1 MIAPKPFQQP
11 YIENILA
18 LFRAAKGYYDEAI
31 GAADRRR
38 AFSYNGAVLLKA
50 PTGAGKTIMA
60 GTVAEKFATEEKIV
74 WFWFAP
80 FKGLTGQAGMSL
92 RDHHPGLRVRDL
104 ATDRK
109 ANGTRSGDTFILTWA
124 SVVSRAAEAR
134 KVRTPGEANA
144 TFDNFLKELRHDG
157 FRIGVVIDEAHHGI
171 SSTSQSME
179 LYRDL
184 LVPDYSLMIT
194 ATPDDTDAEKFT
206 AAAGI
211 KELHRVTV
219 PRIEAVECNGPDVA
233 GLIKPGVRSIAY
245 ISPPDQAVLADFE
258 AAALQDACI
267 THTRIKQEL
276 AAMGVKLVP
285 LMLVQVGSGA
295 DAVEEAKTALKGLG
309 FSDDKIAVHTAKEP
323 DENFLSIAHNE
334 EIEVLIFKMAAALGF
349 DAPRAFVMASMRP
362 IRDTDFGTQLV
373 GRIMRV
379 HRRLQGRELPPL
391 LRDGYLFLADSD
403 SQAGITAAAEKINQL
418 KSQFA
423 QTSPFTM
430 ITRVAGSTQVQVVKN
445 NQPDLQLG
453 RPDEEI
459 INVLPK
465 APGSEK
471 LPDGKAVDASQAML
485 DLLDQVAAA
494 TKAEDAV
501 GKAPKSATE
510 GHRYTLK
517 KDAPLRF
524 MTQELPMEIDGL
536 LDCIE
541 QQVKLDDGKLLQGLA
556 SDVQIIR
563 IERGHFGTVVAED
576 ERSIIKARI
585 DLEKAERQAQAMLLR
600 QQYLSAKDL
609 QDHLLRRLAKEFRNH
624 GFGDVADDEERLEA
638 ALALILVR
646 HPNLLSEVEKEC
658 AARFSYLREAEP
670 LPGFIDSSTPLTASH
685 RNIYGVFPGDLNPW
699 EVEFAKLL
707 DNDPTGTVLWW
718 HRNPPRKKHSV
729 AIVRPD
735 GGRFF
740 PDFVVG
746 VKGRTITKDGILLIE
761 TKHAIG
767 SVDSQIKAVIEH
779 KEYGRALMIHWKDW
793 HDPKNRMAMTV
804 RYNARKDKNEL
815 DAVFRCE
822 SMPTY

>member
-11 YIENILA
+11 YIANILD

-31 GAADRRR
+31 GPADQRR

-60 GTVAEKFATEEKIV
+60 GTVAEKFATEEKVV

-80 FKGLTGQAGMSL
+80 FKGLVGQAGMSL

-104 ATDRK
+104 ASDRQT
-109 ANGTRSGDTFILTWA
+109 NGTRSGDTFILTWA
-124 SVVSRAAEAR
+124 SVVSRAADAR
-134 KVRTPGEANA
+134 KVRQDGERFPS
-144 TFDNFLKELRHDG
+144 FDEMLEELRADG

-184 LVPDYSLMIT
+184 LAPDYSLMIT
-194 ATPDDTDAEKFT
+194 ATPDDSDAEKFT
-206 AAAGI
+206 KAAGI
-211 KELHRVTV
+211 MELHRVTV
-219 PRIEAVECNGPDVA
+219 ARIEAVECNGPGVA
-233 GLIKPGVRSIAY
+233 GLIKPGVKSIAY
-245 ISPPDQAVLADFE
+245 ISPPDQAALADFE
-258 AAALQDACI
+258 AAALQDACT
-267 THTRIKQEL
+267 THARIKQEL
-276 AAMGVKLVP
+276 ASMGVNLVP

-295 DAVEEAKTALKGLG
+295 GAVDEAKVALKGLG
-309 FSDDKIAVHTAKEP
+309 FAEESIAVHTAKEP

-334 EIEVLIFKMAAALGF
+334 EVEVLIFKMAAALGF
-349 DAPRAFVMASMRP
+349 DAPRAFVMASMRA
-362 IRDTDFGTQLV
+362 IKDTDFGTQLV

-391 LRDGYLFLADSD
+391 LREGYLFLADSD
-403 SQAGITAAAEKINQL
+403 SQAGITAAAEKINKL
-418 KSQFA
+418 KSQLT

-430 ITRVAGSTQVQVVKN
+430 ITRVAGGTQVQVVTN
-445 NQPDLQLG
+445 NQPDLRLDE
-453 RPDEEI
+453 PDEEA
-459 INVLPK
+459 VGQLPK
-465 APGSEK
+465 PAGAERIPA
-471 LPDGKAVDASQAML
+471 GKAVETSQEML
-485 DLLDQVAAA
+485 DLLDQVTEAAREEDRA
-494 TKAEDAV
+494 RREEHPAE
-501 GKAPKSATE
+501 GI
-510 GHRYTLK
+510 HRYERK
-517 KDAPLRF
+517 KEAPMRF
-524 MTQELPMEIDGL
+524 RTQELPLEIDDL
-536 LDCIE
+536 LECIQ
-541 QQVKLDDGKLLQGLA
+541 QQVKFDDAKLLQGLA

-563 IERGHFGTVVAED
+563 VERGHFRGVVAEE

-585 DLEKAERQAQAMLLR
+585 DIEKAERQAQAMLLR
-600 QQYLSAKDL
+600 QQYLSAKEL
-609 QDHLLRRLAKEFRNH
+609 LDHLLKRLAKEFVNH
-624 GFGDVADDEERLEA
+624 GFGEVADDEDRLEA

-646 HPNLLSEVEKEC
+646 HPNLLSDVEKEC
-658 AARFSYLREAEP
+658 AARFSTTREAEP
-670 LPGFIDSSTPLTASH
+670 LPGFIESATALNASH

-718 HRNPPRKKHSV
+718 HRNPPRKKYSV

-746 VKGRTITKDGILLIE
+746 VRGRSLSKDGILLVE

-767 SVDSQIKAVIEH
+767 SVDSQIKAVVEH
-779 KEYGRALMIHWKDW
+779 KDYGAALMIHWKDW
-793 HDPKNRMAMTV
+793 IEPKKRMAMTV
-804 RYNARKDKNEL
+804 RYNPRKDKNEL